1 MIDAN
6 SILSSMTISERRLKH
21 TLGVAEAAKELA
33 KTHFPALDL
42 KSVELAA
49 LMHDYTK
56 EYSIERQFEI
66 CEQYG
71 IILTDDEK
79 NNPKLLHAKTAA
91 MIASDRFGMQSD
103 ACSAIYWHTTGRPNM
118 SPFEIVIYL
127 ADYIEETRTFSDCI
141 ELRKYFYENIN
152 NAASYE
158 DKLEVLRQTLVL
170 SFDMT
175 IKNLIDDG
183 KIVDFYTMSARN
195 YLIVNENNLK
205 WRK

>member
-56 EYSIERQFEI
+56 EYSIERQFEL
-66 CEQYG
+66 CEHYG
-71 IILTDDEK
+71 IVLTEDEK

-127 ADYIEETRTFSDCI
+127 ADYIEEFRDDPSCVK
-141 ELRKYFYENIN
+141 LREFYKKALTKENN
-152 NAASYE
+152 KNSALL
-158 DKLEVLRQTLVL
+158 KTLVR
-170 SFDMT
+170 SFDTT
-175 IKNLIDDG
+175 IKHLLAKDDV
-183 KIVDFYTMSARN
+183 ICESTFLARN
-195 YLIVNENNLK
+195 FYLSQIKNNEF
-205 WRK
+205 